1 MQIIDWG
8 TWGRM
13 FLRKLSVW
21 LRTVNFSMVQEWPNF
36 LESETLHLKPWS
48 ILKQILYL
56 CVVLESLFLEVLPLS
71 SHTLLFIIGV
81 KASNIKVVLQE
92 ARWIRVRPAFVC
104 KNRVLWVLLF
114 HEGTLMEAQK
124 SCLLAP
130 GLGQVQ
136 DSSRWNVWL
145 HFRCRLRTASQE
157 DLADLVLNMECL
169 GSFTIFA
176 GNKFVRQ
183 CASDW

>member
-1 MQIIDWG
+1 
-8 TWGRM
+8 M

-21 LRTVNFSMVQEWPNF
+21 HDCERLTSRRFKNDQMFWNRKLYT
-36 LESETLHLKPWS
+36 WS

-157 DLADLVLNMECL
+157 DLADIVLNMECL